1 MKIDLQNH
9 WGEREI
15 YYATDLTSK
24 IIHSMQTDGNVY
36 LYTKEGKDGK
46 INGLYNIL
54 DDLCRYWKWD
64 KQSITIETANYL
76 SCHDEYNVIYSG
88 VYANHSG
95 ACFDITDIV
104 ASEWTKEKLYGMFL
118 ARPDVNRIRAVHL
131 HKKFKYS
138 NQGLTSFHSDL
149 FEFMGYPDLV
159 DYFMHSGQ
167 TYQEMISIKPY
178 SDIGPLM
185 KSPIM
190 PPYNSIGW
198 GPVYSKIA
206 IDVVCE
212 VTTQAGNIDFSEK
225 TIRPMYH
232 KRPFLMIAPPN
243 TLRIFREIGFKTFE
257 GIIPEDYDQLQGI
270 PRVDRVFSILQKLID
285 DDTIYSIIEQSHDI
299 LEHNHNHI
307 KKFCEASRKHG
318 KK

>member
-1 MKIDLQNH
+1 MKIDLQNY

-15 YYATDLTSK
+15 YDATELTSK
-24 IIHSMQTDGNVY
+24 IIHSMQKDGNVY
-36 LYTKEGKDGK
+36 LHTKEGKNGEV
-46 INGLYNIL
+46 NGLYKIL
-54 DDLCRYWKWD
+54 DDLCKYWGWD
-64 KQSITIETANYL
+64 KQSITIETANYF
-76 SCHDEYNVIYSG
+76 SSHDEYNVIFSG
-88 VYANHSG
+88 FHANHPAKFFST
-95 ACFDITDIV
+95 TDPL
-104 ASEWTKEKLYGMFL
+104 ASEWTREKLYGMFI

-138 NQGLTSFHSDL
+138 DQGLTSFHGDL

-198 GPVYSKIA
+198 GPTYSKIA
-206 IDVVCE
+206 IDLVCE
-212 VTTQAGNIDFSEK
+212 VTTQAGNVDFSEK
-225 TIRPMYH
+225 TMRPIYH
-232 KRPFLMIAPPN
+232 KRPFLIIGPPN
-243 TLRIFREIGFKTFE
+243 TLIVLRKLGFKTFE

-285 DDTIYSIIEQSHDI
+285 DNTIYSIIEQSRDI
-299 LEHNHNHI
+299 LEYNHNHI
-307 KKFCEASRKHG
+307 KQFCEES
-318 KK
+318 KKYE